1 MQFPK
6 LRLGNLDA
14 RRDWG
19 HAEDYVA
26 AMHSMLQ
33 KDLPE
38 DYVIATGKT
47 YSIRAFLDE
56 AFSHIDIWEW
66 DNYVVVDPKFY
77 RPAEVEY
84 LQGLPSKAQAEL
96 DWTPK
101 IKFQE
106 LVQIMVSHDINAAQ
120 KLE

>member
-14 RRDWG
+14 RSDWG

-47 YSIRAFLDE
+47 YSIRDFLDE